1 MKGLEERIT
10 KLERTNVILKDTI
23 RDILIQINQDKNT
36 NSDSS
41 NNLVNKD
48 RVLIQSLLE
57 RSKNDFHVKFLSN
70 ILNSNYDT
78 LTQKQYK
85 VLVDIQ
91 NSI

>member
-1 MKGLEERIT
+1 MKGLEDRIT
-10 KLERTNVILKDTI
+10 KIEKTIEILKYTMKDL
-23 RDILIQINQDKNT
+23 LIQINQDKNT

-41 NNLVNKD
+41 NNLVKKD

>member
-1 MKGLEERIT
+1 MKGLEDRIT
-10 KLERTNVILKDTI
+10 KIEKTIEILKYTMKDL
-23 RDILIQINQDKNT
+23 LIQINQDKNT

-41 NNLVNKD
+41 TNLVKKD

>member
-48 RVLIQSLLE
+48 RVLIKSLLE